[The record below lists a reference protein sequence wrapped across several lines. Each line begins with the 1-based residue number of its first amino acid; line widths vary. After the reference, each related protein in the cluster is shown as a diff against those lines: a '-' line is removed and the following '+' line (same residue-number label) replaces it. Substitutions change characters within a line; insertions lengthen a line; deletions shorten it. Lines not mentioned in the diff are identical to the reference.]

1 MRRPWSIWARA
12 MWWMHLLISV
22 FVVLVKCDCG
32 SGWRM
37 PAPWC
42 PPCGACEWASDGGPA
57 RAHRHRVP
65 GRIPG
70 RLVPHPAWPA
80 AIAGARRASVRIG
93 HTGAA
98 LPTRLVGSCW
108 DQSQSEAGLAA
119 AQAVLTNLGNQ
130 KDIQREPLGD
140 VPMKRVPAGLKCGR
154 IDLVRQQTIQLHTD
168 AIGDG
173 LDSADLLYR
182 GIDRRGVLNRHEVD

>member
-130 KDIQREPLGD
+130 KDIARATRRRSDEACSG
-140 VPMKRVPAGLKCGR
+140 RVEVWAHRPCEAADDPAPHGC
-154 IDLVRQQTIQLHTD
+154 
-168 AIGDG
+168 
-173 LDSADLLYR
+173 
-182 GIDRRGVLNRHEVD
+182 DRRRPGLGRPSLPRHRPPRRPESP